1 MPPRRGAAHLAA
13 TQTCSTQFCDQPAV
27 WVTLIVLSV
36 LNAMLMVVL
45 ILFVLRDRCRLVS
58 SKERKDCEK
67 RGVKSEDDAFSGSGG
82 TADASKLSI
91 NLCANGQS
99 TSNGNDASVH
109 TTDASASIQWI
120 EGEDCRDAQGMREE
134 TSIID
139 QRLGALEAKMS
150 HVQIGLEALVDELR
164 SKPTAPV
171 VMETQQVE
179 SAGFGGLLDVLTGG
193 TATHTPIPSRAPSRA
208 GSVSRGGLL
217 QALTPRGSL
226 SNFPGRLHICRL
238 PVFLHQP
245 P

>member
-36 LNAMLMVVL
+36 LNALLMFVL
-45 ILFVLRDRCRLVS
+45 ILFVMRDRCRLVS
-58 SKERKDCEK
+58 SEERTDCEK
-67 RGVKSEDDAFSGSGG
+67 RGDKSEDDAFSGSGD

-91 NLCANGQS
+91 NLYANGQS
-99 TSNGNDASVH
+99 TS
-109 TTDASASIQWI
+109 DASASIPWI
-120 EGEDCRDAQGMREE
+120 EGEDCRDAQEMREE

-139 QRLGALEAKMS
+139 QRLGALEAKMG
-150 HVQIGLEALVDELR
+150 HVQIGLEALLNELR
-164 SKPTAPV
+164 SKPTAP

-193 TATHTPIPSRAPSRA
+193 TATHTPTPSRAPSRA

-226 SNFPGRLHICRL
+226 SNFPGRLHICQL